1 MHNYTGFAV
10 AVVRRQK
17 VLLGCRSLFDR
28 SCPVIRSFDERD
40 GGTSLVRNR
49 IAWTRCKKE
58 TSNQSCISTRLSMYR
73 CVQLKQKRV
82 TRTWITR
89 LECRYRYRDRC
100 KSKRIDAIR
109 SDEQKKKKK
118 IELFSFNV
126 PQNVVILILIPSLG
140 CAETP
145 VSFSSTRIKK
155 PFSLFRSFHAR
166 TRACAC
172 VFVCRQRGKFRKR
185 KFSNQSRIGSDDF
198 DRSRGIGR
206 IYFKTYSLKE
216 SFVGKDRLL
225 ETRRF
230 RSSPDD
236 SGHGTSMEVNVISLK
251 DLPFSEPETR
261 QDSMEVKVEEG

>member
-17 VLLGCRSLFDR
+17 VLLGCRSLLDR
-28 SCPVIRSFDERD
+28 SRPVIRSFDERD

-109 SDEQKKKKK
+109 SDEQKKKKR
-118 IELFSFNV
+118 
-126 PQNVVILILIPSLG
+126 
-140 CAETP
+140 
-145 VSFSSTRIKK
+145 SS
-155 PFSLFRSFHAR
+155 SFHSTFHRMLLFWYWSLVSVAR
-166 TRACAC
+166 KHPFLFHLLELKNLSHCSVHFTRAHAPVPAC
-172 VFVCRQRGKFRKR
+172 LCVDREGNLERENFPIRVELDPMISIDRG
-185 KFSNQSRIGSDDF
+185 
-198 DRSRGIGR
+198 
-206 IYFKTYSLKE
+206 
-216 SFVGKDRLL
+216 V
-225 ETRRF
+225 
-230 RSSPDD
+230 
-236 SGHGTSMEVNVISLK
+236 
-251 DLPFSEPETR
+251 
-261 QDSMEVKVEEG
+261 